1 MLMPLFF
8 IYFDVDENNRTRIYQ
23 SQTTSSRKIDRISK
37 MAFHIHYIYSLF
49 LAVIVW
55 VTLFKNI
62 GFEYTL
68 SNTYRSFSLA

>member
-1 MLMPLFF
+1 
-8 IYFDVDENNRTRIYQ
+8 
-23 SQTTSSRKIDRISK
+23 